1 MVSIIASNTAEGFEP
16 EEKPRLIDEI
26 AATAQRNC
34 GLSEPSRAHPPRDLR
49 RRGET
54 PRTPRVYA
62 DDLEERIGPKL
73 IFSINELAKLAD
85 RSPATIFRLL
95 RLGLL
100 PFVPVGGSRCFTRAI
115 VLDFLR
121 QGTRRSEAA

>member
-1 MVSIIASNTAEGFEP
+1 MVSIIASNIAEGFEP
-16 EEKPRLIDEI
+16 EKKPRLIDEI
-26 AATAQRNC
+26 AANQQNC
-34 GLSEPSRAHPPRDLR
+34 GLSEPSRERDPPRDR
-49 RRGET
+49 PRRGGT
-54 PRTPRVYA
+54 PRTPRVDA
-62 DDLEERIGPKL
+62 DDLEERIGSKL

-121 QGTRRSEAA
+121 RGTRRSAA